1 MKDKKK
7 WMMAAA
13 AATGALIGRICYE
26 CRHFTTEYYDV
37 ASRSNC
43 RKLLK
48 ASVLLC
54 CRIFTTMT
62 LIRATGSCLGR

>member
-26 CRHFTTEYYDV
+26 CRLFPTVFYDV
-37 ASRSNC
+37 A
-43 RKLLK
+43 
-48 ASVLLC
+48 
-54 CRIFTTMT
+54 
-62 LIRATGSCLGR
+62 

>member
-1 MKDKKK
+1 MKAKKK

-37 ASRSNC
+37 ASDKN
-43 RKLLK
+43 
-48 ASVLLC
+48 
-54 CRIFTTMT
+54 
-62 LIRATGSCLGR
+62 TGSF

>member
-37 ASRSNC
+37 ASDKIPEAKPDEKPYKKTEVKSDKKPAVKPEEN
-43 RKLLK
+43 
-48 ASVLLC
+48 
-54 CRIFTTMT
+54 
-62 LIRATGSCLGR
+62 

>member
-37 ASRSNC
+37 EIGRASC
-43 RKLLK
+43 RER
-48 ASVLLC
+48 V
-54 CRIFTTMT
+54 
-62 LIRATGSCLGR
+62 